1 VLYFLNVLKPPPII
15 GIPAD
20 SMQTPADVVPEWYFL
35 LYYGILRSIPHKTLG
50 ILAMLGSLFVLFLI
64 PFINTSLIRNTT
76 FIDLCL
82 KYAFGSLLL
91 ILLS

>member
-1 VLYFLNVLKPPPII
+1 
-15 GIPAD
+15 
-20 SMQTPADVVPEWYFL
+20 MQTPADVVPEWYFL